1 MFSRRSA
8 VLSWVLAVVTTT
20 LSAVVLTWLR
30 VPAALLFAGVLGG
43 LAASLTGRREPKPT
57 RFAGTLAQGVLGAA
71 IGAMADRTMLV
82 EVARHWLAIL
92 VVVTATLV
100 VSIGIGQV
108 PRLLP
113 AVSGRTAVFSSV
125 AGGAVGFITGAREAG
140 ADEHVVM
147 VVQYLRVLL
156 ILVSMPAV
164 VFWLD
169 PGARVAGDQV
179 PASTANSA
187 LFAVPA
193 VAVGLLAARLLAFAG
208 AALVWPMLAALGLAS
223 SGLFE
228 HAAVPA
234 AALGAAFLVIGLQ
247 IGFSLSLKKIRA
259 VVRVLPLAVVQ
270 IVATVAAC
278 ALIGYGLS
286 RVTSISAY
294 DGYLAST
301 PGGLSAV
308 LGLSLATESNTPLVM
323 AFQVTRLM
331 VSLLLLPVFASIG
344 RRDT

>member
-1 MFSRRSA
+1 MSSRRSP
-8 VLSWVLAVVTTT
+8 VLPWFLVVLTTA
-20 LSAVVLTWLR
+20 LSALVLTWLH

-43 LAASLTGRREPKPT
+43 LAAALTGRREPRPT
-57 RFAGTLAQGVLGAA
+57 RFAGAAAQAVLGAS
-71 IGAMADRTMLV
+71 IGAMATRTMLA

-108 PRLLP
+108 LRLLP
-113 AVSGRTAVFSSV
+113 TVSGRTAVFSSV

-156 ILVSMPAV
+156 VLVSMPAV
-164 VFWLD
+164 VLLLG
-169 PGARVAGDQV
+169 PGGRAVGDQV
-179 PASTANSA
+179 SAATAKSA
-187 LFAVPA
+187 LVAVLA
-193 VAVGLLAARLLAFAG
+193 VAAGLVATRLLGFAG
-208 AALVWPMLAALGLAS
+208 AALVWPMLAAFGLAS
-223 SGLFE
+223 SGLFGN
-228 HAAVPA
+228 PA
-234 AALGAAFLVIGLQ
+234 MPTAALGAAFLVVGLQ
-247 IGFSLSLKKIRA
+247 TGFSLSLAKLRA
-259 VVRVLPLAVVQ
+259 VARVLPLAGVQ

-286 RVTSISAY
+286 RATTISTHDA
-294 DGYLAST
+294 YLAST

-323 AFQVTRLM
+323 AFQMTRLM
-331 VSLLLLPVFASIG
+331 LSLLLLPVFAALG

>member
-1 MFSRRSA
+1 MSSRSKA
-8 VLSWVLAVVTTT
+8 VLSWVLVVATTA
-20 LSAVVLTWLR
+20 LSAVLLTWLE

-43 LAASLTGRREPKPT
+43 LTAAFTGRREPRPT
-57 RFAGTLAQGVLGAA
+57 RFAGTVAQAVLGAS

-100 VSIGIGQV
+100 LSIGIGQV
-108 PRLLP
+108 LRLLP
-113 AVSGRTAVFSSV
+113 SVNGRTAVFSSV

-164 VFWLD
+164 VFLLD
-169 PGARVAGDQV
+169 PGSRVVGDQV
-179 PASTANSA
+179 SAGVAKSA
-187 LFAVPA
+187 LFAVLA
-193 VAVGLLAARLLAFAG
+193 VVAGLIANRLLKFAG
-208 AALVWPMLAALGLAS
+208 SALIWPMLAAFGLAS

-228 HAAVPA
+228 HPA
-234 AALGAAFLVIGLQ
+234 MPTAALGAAFLVVGLQ
-247 IGFSLSLKKIRA
+247 IGFSLSLDKIRA
-259 VVRVLPLAVVQ
+259 VVRVLPLAGVQ
-270 IVATVAAC
+270 IVATVGAC
-278 ALIGYGLS
+278 ALVGYGLS

-294 DGYLAST
+294 DAYLAST

-331 VSLLLLPVFASIG
+331 VSLLLLPVFASVG
-344 RRDT
+344 RR